1 MENVT
6 KTDELLKQL
15 KEDVDSLRTSF
26 QDQIT
31 SIANEVDGLI
41 NKTPEVSHYLD
52 NLEKRIG
59 EVEEQISRQR
69 GSREILETEVA
80 ELKDNIGEAEVNETQ
95 LENEVKKLSETTQ
108 DLTNQVEQ
116 VNREIEKAV
125 TEKTTLEERVKT
137 MTRKVEETEKLQ
149 EAELKEKRDSV
160 VTAMQA
166 VERMQNEAPV
176 LDYLLAEGSRDT
188 PELEILTVLGEKP
201 EASVDEIKQK
211 ARVPAAIALRSI
223 RKLHDMDLIEFDE
236 PNNQVR
242 LLKQIQ

>member
-15 KEDVDSLRTSF
+15 KEDVDSLRSSF

-31 SIANEVDGLI
+31 SVTNEIEGLI
-41 NKTPEVSHYLD
+41 NKTPEVSHYMD

-69 GSREILETEVA
+69 ENRETLETEVA
-80 ELKDNIGEAEVNETQ
+80 DLKDNIGQSEVEDTQ
-95 LENEVKKLSETTQ
+95 LDNEVKKLTETTE
-108 DLTNQVEQ
+108 DLGNQVEQ

-125 TEKTTLEERVKT
+125 SEKTTLEE
-137 MTRKVEETEKLQ
+137 KVRNLTKSVEDTEKLQ
-149 EAELKEKRDSV
+149 EAELREKRESV

-166 VERMQNEAPV
+166 VERMQSEAPV

-188 PELEILTVLGEKP
+188 PELEILTVLGEKT

-211 ARVPAAIALRSI
+211 AQVPAAIALRSI
-223 RKLHDMDLIEFDE
+223 RKLHDMDLIEYDE

-242 LLKQIQ
+242 LLKQY